1 MIFKSVGSL
10 DGKTEKSF
18 FLEQIQV
25 YRRLVEVF
33 CERHGIKP
41 CGHDMVSDDVD
52 GRSAGGMTAALA
64 DFAGEG
70 RPNQGS
76 GGSPEFVSEL
86 KAIGIITDEDELPEL
101 KSVLGKEYGRFAEA
115 VEFVIAHRR
124 EIFEG
129 EARPGEAG
137 DLLGKLYNSRRR
149 KIQEEAAKKHGPTL
163 VDFFC
168 GAGGLSLGF
177 VQEGFQVM
185 LANDVEDVCV
195 QTYKYNHPELPSD
208 RLVQGDIR
216 KLVKHLGD
224 YFANDAGEEIDV
236 VTGGP
241 PCQGFSEA
249 NRQRVIDDP
258 RNELYKYFVKAVEI
272 IGPKIVVMEN
282 VKGMQKVAGQVVEDY
297 ERLRIRKG
305 GKVYSYKVKYEI
317 LNSQDFSVAQSRE
330 RLIYIA
336 VRNDVTEE
344 KGVRPEDIFERI
356 KKSCEGHKDFIL
368 TDALRDIKPLEAP
381 RIKNMN
387 EVDSDTTGKKIDINA
402 YAENDN
408 EYLRLINGGRK
419 IPYVLNHK
427 ARYLSD
433 VNYEIY
439 KRLSQGDDATDE
451 KIKDIMPYAHRNHCF
466 KDKYYKLIA
475 DRPCRTITAHL
486 KMDCH
491 SHIHPYQVRALTPRE
506 AARVQSFPDDYLF
519 WGAYLKTYMQ
529 IGNAVPTVMARGIAR
544 VIKECLE

>member
-1 MIFKSVGSL
+1 MIFKSAVSL

-18 FLEQIQV
+18 FLEQIHV

-33 CERHGIKP
+33 CEKNRMELCVESLP
-41 CGHDMVSDDVD
+41 MPVF
-52 GRSAGGMTAALA
+52 L
-64 DFAGEG
+64 
-70 RPNQGS
+70 Q
-76 GGSPEFVSEL
+76 EL
-86 KAIGIITDEDELPEL
+86 KDIGVIRSEEELPVL
-101 KSVLGKEYGRFAEA
+101 KAFLGKEYDTFAEA
-115 VEFVIAHRR
+115 VAFAIAHK
-124 EIFEG
+124 EELG
-129 EARPGEAG
+129 G
-137 DLLGKLYNSRRR
+137 LLDKLYNSKR
-149 KIQEEAAKKHGPTL
+149 KEAQEAAGKAHDLTL
-163 VDFFC
+163 ADFFC

-177 VQEGFQVM
+177 MQEGFHVK
-185 LANDVEDVCV
+185 LANDIEDVCI
-195 QTYKYNHPELPSD
+195 QTYKYNHPELSTD
-208 RLVQGDIR
+208 RLVQNDIR
-216 KLVKHLGD
+216 EIVDHLED
-224 YFANDAGEEIDV
+224 YIKEEIDV
-236 VTGGP
+236 VAGGP

-258 RNELYKYFVKAVEI
+258 RNELYKYFVKAVEKI
-272 IGPKIVVMEN
+272 VPKVVVMEN
-282 VKGMQKVAGQVVEDY
+282 VKGMLKVADQVVEDY
-297 ERLRIRKG
+297 ERLQIQKDGRR
-305 GKVYSYKVKYEI
+305 YSYKVKYRL

-336 VRNDVTEE
+336 VRNDVMEE
-344 KGVRPEDIFERI
+344 KKVRPEDIFAQI
-356 KKSCEGHKDFIL
+356 AKACEENPTFVL
-368 TDALRDIKPLEAP
+368 MDALRDIKPLEAP

-387 EVDSDTTGKKIDINA
+387 EVDSIATGKKIDVNA
-402 YAENDN
+402 YVKNDN
-408 EYLRLINGGRK
+408 AYLALINEGREM
-419 IPYVLNHK
+419 PYVFNHK

-475 DRPCRTITAHL
+475 DKPCRTITAHL

-529 IGNAVPTVMARGIAR
+529 IGNAVPTRMARGIAR
-544 VIKECLE
+544 VIKECLEYN